1 MSCGCEGGG
10 VRNSGFVICA
20 VAMALA
26 AQSNAGNR
34 DVQYTEAPSWVMPFP
49 TPTDSPTPD
58 GAPFRV
64 VYSDNQIH
72 LGPNGFEAYQAYRMK
87 ILKPDALSAG
97 NISVSWSPDAGDAK
111 IHYLRIIR
119 GTEVIDVLKTTKFQV
134 LQREGFLEQAALNGQ
149 LTAAL
154 QSPGLQVGDELEFAA
169 TVRSLDPT
177 LGDHLFGFAQLP
189 ATGLPGAFRM
199 RVVWPKTRNLH
210 WRASPDVSGIT
221 PKTVNGQVELE
232 YELRDPHS
240 AVIAD
245 GAPARVNVRR
255 FLEVSDFDTWTDV
268 SRRIWPL
275 FDKAAV
281 LTRNS
286 PVRAEIT
293 QIASAQSDPIKR
305 MAAALQLV
313 QDRIR
318 YVYIGLNGG
327 NFTPATADQTW
338 DRKFGDCKAKT
349 VLLLA
354 VLRELGIHGE
364 PVLVNSAG
372 GDGIDEHL
380 PTPGFFDHVVV
391 RVNLENKT
399 YWLDGTRLGDITLEP
414 PLTLRWVLPLRA
426 AGGDLE
432 RVPSKPPR
440 SPDTIIVMDV
450 DSSKGFDQKAA
461 IKVQQILRGD
471 TARSAAFK
479 IKALSAED
487 ADKAVKAYWRQS
499 DGWIEQD
506 SASWNY
512 DETLGVLRLTL
523 TGHGKIDWT
532 GDDGGESLN
541 IFGAGFTPP
550 NEYHRPKEQDQEA
563 PWVTDYPTYHCWAT
577 AIHLPAGSAKSK
589 WDYDSD
595 PVDTEMGGVHYW
607 RVADLR
613 EGVMRTVM
621 SRKVNVPEI
630 TAAQAEE
637 LNQQLPKF
645 NNNVSRVYQ
654 IASNTDA
661 SAHKSSPLA
670 PFNADTDWTRPD
682 SACGGN

>member
-1 MSCGCEGGG
+1 M
-10 VRNSGFVICA
+10 RDYRFLICA
-20 VAMALA
+20 IALVLA
-26 AQSNAGNR
+26 PQSNAGNAGNR
-34 DVQYTEAPSWVMPFP
+34 DIQYTEAPSWVIPFP

-64 VYSDNQIH
+64 VYSDNQIR

-111 IHYLRIIR
+111 VHYLRIIR

-149 LTAAL
+149 LTATL

-169 TVRSLDPT
+169 TVRTKDPT

-199 RVVWPKTRNLH
+199 RVVWPKTSNIH
-210 WRASPDVSGIT
+210 WRASPDVSGVT
-221 PKTVNGQVELE
+221 PTTVNGQVELL

-255 FLEVSDFDTWTDV
+255 FLEVSDFDSWTDV

-281 LTRNS
+281 LARNS

-293 QIASAQSDPIKR
+293 QIASAQSDPVKR
-305 MAAALQLV
+305 MAAALKLV

-318 YVYIGLNGG
+318 YVYVGLNGG
-327 NFTPATADQTW
+327 NLTPATADQTW
-338 DRKFGDCKAKT
+338 ERKFGDCKAKT
-349 VLLLA
+349 ALLLA
-354 VLRELGIHGE
+354 VLRELGIRGE

-372 GDGIDEHL
+372 GDGINERL

-391 RVNLENKT
+391 RVNLENKV
-399 YWLDGTRLGDITLEP
+399 YWLDGTRLGDSTLEP
-414 PLTLRWVLPLRA
+414 PLTLRWVLPLRP
-426 AGGDLE
+426 AGSDLE
-432 RVPSKPPR
+432 SVPSKPPR
-440 SPDTIIVMDV
+440 SPDAILVLDV
-450 DSSKGFDQKAA
+450 DSNKGFDQKAA
-461 IKVQQILRGD
+461 IKVQEILRGD
-471 TARSAAFK
+471 GARSAAFR
-479 IKALSAED
+479 IKAMSAED
-487 ADKAVKAYWRQS
+487 ADKAVKAYWRQN

-506 SASWNY
+506 TSAWNY
-512 DETLGVLRLTL
+512 DEQQGLLVLIL
-523 TGHGKIDWT
+523 TGHGKVDWT
-532 GDDGGESLN
+532 GDDADGRSLN
-541 IFGAGFTPP
+541 IYGAGFTPP
-550 NEYHRPKEQDQEA
+550 NEYHRPKEQDQMA
-563 PWVTDYPTYHCWAT
+563 PWMTDYPTYHCWVT
-577 AIHLPAGSAKSK
+577 AIHLPRGGSEWK

-607 RVADLR
+607 RIADLR

-621 SRKVNVPEI
+621 SRKVELPEI
-630 TAAQAEE
+630 TAVQAEE

-645 NNNVSRVYQ
+645 NNNMSRVYQ
-654 IASNTDA
+654 VASSTGA
-661 SAHKSSPLA
+661 STHKSSAPA

-682 SACGGN
+682 TACGAN

>member
-1 MSCGCEGGG
+1 MRDYRFWIGA
-10 VRNSGFVICA
+10 I
-20 VAMALA
+20 ALA
-26 AQSNAGNR
+26 LMAHASAGNKE
-34 DVQYTEAPSWVMPFP
+34 VQYTEVPTWVMPLP

-64 VYSDNQIH
+64 IYSDNQIH
-72 LGPNGFEAYQAYRMK
+72 LGPNGFEAYQAYRLK

-97 NISVSWSPDAGDAK
+97 NITVSWSPDAGDAK
-111 IHYLRIIR
+111 VHYLRIIR
-119 GTEVIDVLKTTKFQV
+119 GKDVIDVLKTTKFQV

-154 QSPGLQVGDELEFAA
+154 QSPGLQVGDELEFSG
-169 TVRSLDPT
+169 TIRTKDPT

-189 ATGLPGAFRM
+189 ATGLPGTFRM
-199 RVVWPKTRNLH
+199 RVAWPKTSNLH
-210 WRASPDVSGIT
+210 WRASPDVTGVT
-221 PKTVNGQVELE
+221 PRAVNGEMELL

-240 AVIAD
+240 AVVAD

-255 FLEVSDFDTWTDV
+255 FLEVSDFDSWSDV
-268 SRRIWPL
+268 SRRMWPL

-281 LTRNS
+281 LARNS
-286 PVRAEIT
+286 PVRAEIA
-293 QIASAQSDPIKR
+293 QIATAQTDPVRR

-349 VLLLA
+349 SLLLA
-354 VLRELGIHGE
+354 ILRELGIRGE

-372 GDGIDEHL
+372 GDGINERL

-391 RVNLENKT
+391 RVNLDDKT
-399 YWLDGTRLGDITLEP
+399 YWLDGTRLGDSTLEP
-414 PLTLRWVLPLRA
+414 PLNLRWILPLRA
-426 AGGDLE
+426 AGSDLE
-432 RVPSKPPR
+432 RAPSKPPR
-440 SPDTIIVMDV
+440 SPDTIVVMDV
-450 DSSKGFDQKAA
+450 DTTKGFDQKAV
-461 IKVQQILRGD
+461 IRIQQILRGD
-471 TARSAAFK
+471 SARNGAFR
-479 IKALSAED
+479 IKAMSAED
-487 ADKAVKAYWRQS
+487 ADKAVRAYWRQS

-506 SASWNY
+506 TAGWNY
-512 DETLGVLRLTL
+512 DERQGLLVLTL
-523 TGHGKIDWT
+523 TGQGKVDWT
-532 GDDGGESLN
+532 GDDAGGRSLN

-550 NEYHRPKEQDQEA
+550 NEYHRPKEQDQTA
-563 PWVTDYPTYHCWAT
+563 PWVTDYPTYHCWVT
-577 AIHLPAGSAKSK
+577 AIHLPAANSSWK

-595 PVDTEMGGVHYW
+595 SVNSQMGGTHYW

-621 SRKVNVPEI
+621 SRRVDVPEI

-637 LNQQLPKF
+637 VNQQLPKF
-645 NNNVSRVYQ
+645 NNSMSRVYQ
-654 IASNTDA
+654 IASGTDA
-661 SAHKSSPLA
+661 STHPSRQLP
-670 PFNADTDWTRPD
+670 PFNAATDWTRPD
-682 SACGGN
+682 TACGAN